1 MIRQELKVNI
11 RGGIHAV
18 PTVRIASI
26 IREYGVTGRIEYR
39 GSRADVTN
47 CLQMLQLRVAEGTVI
62 TAFLEGDEE
71 EAAMDTLA
79 AYLEGCA

>member
-18 PTVRIASI
+18 PTGRIVSI
-26 IREYGVTGRIEYR
+26 IRQYGVTGRIEYR
-39 GSRADVTN
+39 GSRADVSN
-47 CLQMLQLRVAEGTVI
+47 CIQLLKLGVREESMI

-71 EAAMDTLA
+71 DAAMDALA